1 MLKPGETAPL
11 ISGGTAL
18 KAYECGEYQA
28 VLVRDPES
36 FGPIQYLYLLIIYQ
50 KKDNSSPIMYI
61 TAEQSM
67 LSPAFMEIAADQL
80 GQNFK
85 EDAGYDVFLCVFD
98 ESGHANL
105 DSSNE
110 YAKLE
115 VFEANALAVMRKI
128 LHLTANIYVTK
139 DLNLSKDGVFT
150 RLSDNFFGIL
160 KRKPTKESLVRKLV
174 KQRLANDSNF
184 AKMFNV
190 SPAVIDSMPIEVI
203 MGLPEATIF
212 SIVESWA
219 QCLNG
224 NISPM
229 RILQLIEAH
238 RCGAAEGEMPYSLS
252 LEVYI
257 RYRVKLEH
265 SEGAPISDAHID
277 NCIFQARKFYK
288 CK

>member
-1 MLKPGETAPL
+1 MLNPGETAPL

-36 FGPIQYLYLLIIYQ
+36 FGPIQYLYLLVIYQ

-61 TAEQSM
+61 TAEQSI
-67 LSPAFMEIAADQL
+67 LSPAFMKIAADQL
-80 GQNFK
+80 GQNFE
-85 EDAGYDVFLCVFD
+85 EDAGYDIFLCVFD

-128 LHLTANIYVTK
+128 LHLTANVYVTK
-139 DLNLSKDGVFT
+139 DLISDKYSVFT
-150 RLSDNFFGIL
+150 RLSNSLFGIL
-160 KRKPTKESLVRKLV
+160 KKKPTKESLIRELV
-174 KQRLANDSNF
+174 KQRLANDPNF
-184 AKMFNV
+184 AKSFNV

-203 MGLPEATIF
+203 MGLPESTIF

-219 QCLNG
+219 QCLNK

-238 RCGAAEGEMPYSLS
+238 RCRAAEGEMPYSLS

-257 RYRVKLEH
+257 QYRVNLEH
-265 SEGAPISDAHID
+265 SEGASISDAHID
-277 NCIFQARKFYK
+277 HCIYQARKFYK

>member
-36 FGPIQYLYLLIIYQ
+36 FGSIQYLYLLVIYQ

-67 LSPAFMEIAADQL
+67 LSPAFMEIAADKL
-80 GQNFK
+80 GQNFE

-128 LHLTANIYVTK
+128 FQLTANVYVTK
-139 DLNLSKDGVFT
+139 DLILNKDGVFT
-150 RLSDNFFGIL
+150 RLSDKFFGIL
-160 KRKPTKESLVRKLV
+160 KKNPTKESLVRKLV
-174 KQRLANDSNF
+174 KQRLANDPNF

-219 QCLNG
+219 QCLNE

-238 RCGAAEGEMPYSLS
+238 RCGAAEGEIPYSLS

-257 RYRVKLEH
+257 RYRVNLEH
-265 SEGAPISDAHID
+265 SE
-277 NCIFQARKFYK
+277 
-288 CK
+288 

>member
-1 MLKPGETAPL
+1 MLEPGKTAPL

-36 FGPIQYLYLLIIYQ
+36 FGPIQYLYLLVIYQ

-67 LSPAFMEIAADQL
+67 LSPAFMEIAADKL
-80 GQNFK
+80 GHDFE
-85 EDAGYDVFLCVFD
+85 EDAGYDVFLCIFD
-98 ESGHANL
+98 ESGHVNL

-110 YAKLE
+110 YARLE

-139 DLNLSKDGVFT
+139 DLISNKNGIFS
-150 RLSDNFFGIL
+150 RLSNSLFGLFKKKI
-160 KRKPTKESLVRKLV
+160 TKESLIRELV
-174 KQRLANDSNF
+174 KKRLANDPNF
-184 AKMFNV
+184 AEMFDV
-190 SPAVIDSMPIEVI
+190 SPAVIDSMPIVVI

-219 QCLNG
+219 RCLNE

-238 RCGAAEGEMPYSLS
+238 RCNAAEGEMPFSLS

-265 SEGAPISDAHID
+265 SEGASISDSHID
-277 NCIFQARKFYK
+277 HCIYQARNFYK